1 MNKRCSR
8 STRRRVIAGSI
19 AATVVSLAAAC
30 STQASRP
37 GDTAAPS
44 INAAQ
49 AGDAVQSRWFIIG
62 QDLDSIRG
70 YVGSGCCV
78 RPDGVTGYMDLY
90 DLRNPAE
97 VYGGLGIDHQG
108 NPVGLEDDDGGG
120 RMNARRSVTEFGAP
134 ALAIG
139 LSITENEH
147 PGALARLVAG
157 DYDAEIRQLGELIR
171 LNGVRTFLRIGYEF
185 DGAWNKGYEQPE
197 QYRQAYR
204 RVVDVLRQHGVRN
217 VEYVWQGSASTVDDV
232 IDGRHDDI
240 RDWYPGSDYV
250 DWIGIS
256 WFMHPDETISVPS
269 VHAPPTAR
277 QLADELVAFARV
289 AGKSVMIAESA
300 PQGYDLKAGFA
311 ANHVAIWDGAPRT
324 DVRQLTADEIW
335 QAWFQP
341 LFDYLAS
348 NSDAIRAFA
357 YINCNWDAQAM
368 WGPPYANGFWGD
380 TRLET
385 NPELAA
391 RFNRAVLAWK
401 AVP

>member
-1 MNKRCSR
+1 MNTRCNGW
-8 STRRRVIAGSI
+8 TRRRAIAGLV
-19 AATVVSLAAAC
+19 AAIVLSLTGAC
-30 STQASRP
+30 STQASR
-37 GDTAAPS
+37 GAATAAPPVV
-44 INAAQ
+44 AAKDR
-49 AGDAVQSRWFIIG
+49 DAVPSRWFIIG

-70 YVGSGCCV
+70 YVDSGCCV

-97 VYGGLGIDHQG
+97 VYGGLGLDRQG

-120 RMNARRSVTEFGAP
+120 RMNARKSVTEFGAP
-134 ALAIG
+134 ALALG
-139 LSITENEH
+139 LSITENDH

-157 DYDAEIRQLGELIR
+157 DYDAEIQQLGNLIR
-171 LNGVRTFLRIGYEF
+171 LNGVKTFLRIGYEF
-185 DGAWNKGYEQPE
+185 DGAWNKGYENPE
-197 QYRQAYR
+197 QYRQAFR
-204 RVVDVLRQHGVRN
+204 RVVDVLRQQGVPN

-240 RDWYPGSDYV
+240 RDWYPGNDYV

-256 WFMHPDETISVPS
+256 WFMHPDESISVP
-269 VHAPPTAR
+269 AAYTPPTAR
-277 QLADELVAFARV
+277 QLADELVAFASEMGRP
-289 AGKSVMIAESA
+289 VMIAESS
-300 PQGYDLKAGFA
+300 PQAYDLKAGFSA
-311 ANHVAIWDGAPRT
+311 HHVAIWDGAPRT

-348 NSDAIRAFA
+348 HSDTIRALA

-380 TRLET
+380 TRLEM
-385 NPELAA
+385 NPALAA

-401 AVP
+401 AIP